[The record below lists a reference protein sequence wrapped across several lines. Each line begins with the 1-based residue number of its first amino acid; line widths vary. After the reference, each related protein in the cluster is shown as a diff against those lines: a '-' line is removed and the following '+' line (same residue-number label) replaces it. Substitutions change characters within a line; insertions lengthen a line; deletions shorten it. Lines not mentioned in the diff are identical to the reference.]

1 MPRGDPRP
9 ALLERARLA
18 LLGRPR
24 PGLLGRPGRSRP
36 PRRRLRL
43 RTAQAAGAGGLS
55 LALLV
60 AACSGG
66 GPGQAGP
73 SAGSRTAHR
82 ATAAGSAADPPG
94 ARSAAPLSLQVTPAP
109 YQLPSG
115 LSREVVLPHG
125 PDLLIVGGL
134 TVQGTSTATVRRL
147 NPATGSTTRM
157 RRLAVPTHDAA
168 GATVGGR
175 TFVFGGGEQA
185 SVATV
190 QQVTGPAARARAA
203 TTPGSPMVTGRL
215 PRPRSDLTAVTQGG
229 TTYLLGGYDGTT
241 YDATVLATS
250 DGRRFTVAA
259 RLPVP
264 VRYPAVAVLGRQI
277 WVFGGQTSHGIT
289 NDIQRISLPGAGP
302 GGAGQAVGGRRSA
315 RRTGPEAVVAG
326 HLPEPT
332 TGAAAFTLGG
342 AVYVAGGQTA
352 PGRPGQATAS
362 PAAAL
367 TTSRAVLRY
376 QPGHPAVLAG
386 SLPVPVA
393 NAAAGVLGGTAYLVG
408 GDDGQRPVPTVTEF
422 RLVNPAAAIPQATP
436 GSPLDA
442 RSDRVVG
449 GPVARPGTG
458 PGTGTGEAAPASAPW
473 LSPPHGRGH
482 LAPHSDPAA
491 LPGDVL
497 IADNHNNRLLVIDP
511 QGRIRWQFPKPGDLA
526 RGQTFKVPDD
536 AFFSPDGKDI
546 IATEE
551 DDAVISVINIAT
563 HRITYRYGTPGVP
576 GSGPNRVSNPDD
588 AMLLPG
594 GEILSADIKN
604 CRIILVRPPAHWP
617 ARIIGHTSSVCWHDP
632 PWRFGSPNGAFPMT
646 NGKYL
651 VTEINGSWVNA
662 VSLSGHVSWS
672 TNPPGVSYPSDTNE
686 VYPGLYLT
694 ADYSTPG
701 QVVEFTASGQL
712 RWRFGGLD
720 HPSLA
725 LPLPNGD
732 ILVNDDYNH
741 RVIVIDPVS
750 NRIVWQYGHTGVA
763 GSKPGYLNN
772 PDGVNMTP
780 PGSMLIAHAAT
791 MGRP

>member
-1 MPRGDPRP
+1 MTRGDPRP
-9 ALLERARLA
+9 ALLERARPA
-18 LLGRPR
+18 
-24 PGLLGRPGRSRP
+24 LLGRPGRSRP

-43 RTAQAAGAGGLS
+43 RAAQAGGLS

-73 SAGSRTAHR
+73 PTGSRTAHP

-94 ARSAAPLSLQVTPAP
+94 ARSAAPLSLQVTSAP

-115 LSREVVLPHG
+115 LSREVILPHG
-125 PDLLIVGGL
+125 PDLLIAGGL
-134 TVQGTSTATVRRL
+134 TAQGTSTATVRRL

-190 QQVTGPAARARAA
+190 QQVTGPASTGPAARARAA
-203 TTPGSPMVTGRL
+203 TALGRPAVTGRL

-229 TTYLLGGYDGTT
+229 LTYLLGGYDGTT
-241 YDATVLATS
+241 YDATVLATP

-302 GGAGQAVGGRRSA
+302 REAGQTVRERRSA
-315 RRTGPEAVVAG
+315 GHAGTEAAVAG

-352 PGRPGQATAS
+352 PARPGQATAS
-362 PAAAL
+362 PSAAL
-367 TTSRAVLRY
+367 ITSRAVLRY

-422 RLVNPAAAIPQATP
+422 RLVSPAAAIPQTPP

-442 RSDRVVG
+442 GSARAAG
-449 GPVARPGTG
+449 GG
-458 PGTGTGEAAPASAPW
+458 GTGTGTGTSTGDAALASAPW

-482 LAPHSDPAA
+482 LRPHSDPAA

-563 HRITYRYGTPGVP
+563 HRITYRYGTPGAP
-576 GSGPNRVSNPDD
+576 GSGANHVSNPDD

-594 GEILSADIKN
+594 GDMLSADIKN
-604 CRIILVRPPAHWP
+604 CRILLVRPPAHRP
-617 ARIIGHTSSVCWHDP
+617 ARIIGQTSSVCWHDP
-632 PWRFGSPNGAFPMT
+632 PRHFGSPNGAFPMT
-646 NGKYL
+646 NGMYL
-651 VTEINGSWVNA
+651 VTEINGDWANA

-672 TNPPGVSYPSDTNE
+672 ATPPGVSYPSDSNE

-694 ADYSTPG
+694 ADYSSPG

-732 ILVNDDYNH
+732 ILVNDDYH
-741 RVIVIDPVS
+741 DRVIVIDPVS

-763 GSKPGYLNN
+763 GTGPGYLND

-780 PGSMLIAHAAT
+780 PGSLLITHAAT